1 VSGLCEVGEA
11 HGGVLR
17 VNGVESQRA
26 FADRFANI
34 AAQLRQNVA
43 DVVNAD
49 TRIGQLIDAVGLPAS
64 GGFDFFTRDHGADVV
79 DTETAAF
86 VMTVPVVAGV
96 GSLSVLASQYAAT
109 NFGVP
114 ESMTGQW
121 SALSAKVSDAVE
133 CLDGVVADL
142 DSSSDTQAIAN
153 AIATTRALQAAGS
166 VFATNTTT
174 MGAATTNLGTGSFA
188 LGQQVVMAAKA
199 YGILLATRPDVAG
212 VFERAFLASYPAT
225 VAAALPP
232 SIPSITQL
240 LPSALDPSGLS
251 AGGGGVGAFRGGD
264 PGVGLSM
271 WQDLPFPAVVQEA
284 MEQVGMV
291 EQARMRN
298 PYELAQ
304 EFTRVGR
311 DDLDA
316 LVAGAVPT
324 STASVG
330 GPSLPPSVNPVGTVG
345 STPGFVVGSGM
356 VGSGMVGS
364 GMVGGVGTGGAGVNP
379 AGGAGVGAGA
389 GTGASGAVGRGAALG
404 GAGYGS
410 GNRGGSGVGGGVGL
424 SGRGAG
430 GAGGS
435 GVGSRPGFGSGVGAG
450 PSPGVGVG
458 PGASPGVGSGAGAT
472 TGVGGH
478 GRGGAPI
485 GGMMGAGAGRAAG
498 RGTGQQGVK
507 SSSVRGI
514 KTSAVERKGNIK
526 ALLGEGP
533 EVIPGV
539 IGAWVRE
546 PRNDR

>member
-1 VSGLCEVGEA
+1 MASPIFTSVSGLCEVGEA

-121 SALSAKVSDAVE
+121 LALSAKVSDAVE
-133 CLDGVVADL
+133 CLDGVLADL
-142 DSSSDTQAIAN
+142 DSSSDTEAIAN
-153 AIATTRALQAAGS
+153 AMGAVRALQSAGS
-166 VFATNTTT
+166 VFGANTLT

-240 LPSALDPSGLS
+240 LPSALDPSGVS
-251 AGGGGVGAFRGGD
+251 AGSGGGAFRGGD

-304 EFTRVGR
+304 EFVRVGR

-330 GPSLPPSVNPVGTVG
+330 GPSLSPSVNPVGTVG
-345 STPGFVVGSGM
+345 STPGFVVGSGT
-356 VGSGMVGS
+356 VGS
-364 GMVGGVGTGGAGVNP
+364 GMVGGVGT
-379 AGGAGVGAGA
+379 GGAGVGAGA
-389 GTGASGAVGRGAALG
+389 GTGASGAVGRGAVGRGAALG
-404 GAGYGS
+404 GVGYGS

-430 GAGGS
+430 GTGGAGGS
-435 GVGSRPGFGSGVGAG
+435 GVGSRPGLGSGVGAG
-450 PSPGVGVG
+450 PSPGVGAG
-458 PGASPGVGSGAGAT
+458 PGAGSGAGAT
-472 TGVGGH
+472 TGVGSH

-514 KTSAVERKGNIK
+514 KTSAVERKGNLK

>member
-1 VSGLCEVGEA
+1 MEFCWRS
-11 HGGVLR
+11 
-17 VNGVESQRA
+17 VN
-26 FADRFANI
+26 
-34 AAQLRQNVA
+34 
-43 DVVNAD
+43 
-49 TRIGQLIDAVGLPAS
+49 
-64 GGFDFFTRDHGADVV
+64 
-79 DTETAAF
+79 
-86 VMTVPVVAGV
+86 
-96 GSLSVLASQYAAT
+96 
-109 NFGVP
+109 
-114 ESMTGQW
+114 
-121 SALSAKVSDAVE
+121 
-133 CLDGVVADL
+133 
-142 DSSSDTQAIAN
+142 
-153 AIATTRALQAAGS
+153 
-166 VFATNTTT
+166 
-174 MGAATTNLGTGSFA
+174 
-188 LGQQVVMAAKA
+188 
-199 YGILLATRPDVAG
+199 VAG

-251 AGGGGVGAFRGGD
+251 AGSGGVGAFRGGN
-264 PGVGLSM
+264 PGVGLSV

-304 EFTRVGR
+304 EFARVGR

-316 LVAGAVPT
+316 FVAGAVPT

-345 STPGFVVGSGM
+345 SSLGFA

-364 GMVGGVGTGGAGVNP
+364 GMVGGVGT
-379 AGGAGVGAGA
+379 GGAGVGAGA

-410 GNRGGSGVGGGVGL
+410 GNRGGSGVG
-424 SGRGAG
+424 
-430 GAGGS
+430 
-435 GVGSRPGFGSGVGAG
+435 SRPGLGSGVGAGASPG

-458 PGASPGVGSGAGAT
+458 PGVGSGAGAA

-485 GGMMGAGAGRAAG
+485 GGMMGAGAGRASG

-514 KTSAVERKGNIK
+514 KTSAVERKGNLK

>member
-1 VSGLCEVGEA
+1 M
-11 HGGVLR
+11 
-17 VNGVESQRA
+17 ESQRA

-379 AGGAGVGAGA
+379 AGGAGVGAG
-389 GTGASGAVGRGAALG
+389 
-404 GAGYGS
+404 YGS

-424 SGRGAG
+424 SGRGAGGAG

-514 KTSAVERKGNIK
+514 KTSAVERKGNLK

-546 PRNDR
+546 